1 MMKYLDFEQF
11 PLMDVQIRNLWK
23 EVVIS
28 NVDNFPS
35 IVCKL

>member
-1 MMKYLDFEQF
+1 MMKHLDFKQF
-11 PLMDVQIRNLWK
+11 PPMNMYIRNLWK